1 MEYPNREM
9 MSPIHLNH
17 SREYALEVLENF
29 VVKKIKN
36 YSSKRNYDFGDAKNN
51 FVSYISPFIVKG
63 VLSEREIISR
73 VLRDNSYPQTEKF
86 IQEIFW
92 RTYWR
97 GWLELR
103 EKVWYD
109 FIADIKLLDNTTKN
123 YVSAISANTKID
135 CFNFWVIE
143 LKETGYLH
151 NHTRMWFASIWI
163 FTLKIDWQL
172 GAMFFYNHLI
182 DADSASNTL
191 SWRWVAGLQTK
202 GKTYRAWDENIKKY
216 TGSKYYPQNLL
227 SKSAD
232 PLPDNRLY
240 PPKDIQFNNSTTNLD
255 NSGLIIFDENLSLN
269 YIMNDNN
276 KFNNILLQSS
286 HYSPL
291 GEDSPIKINFNRKS
305 LKECEKMIQINNS
318 VQLDYIDFNKN
329 YVDQV
334 NKWSKKHKIELILFA
349 RPRVGI
355 FKNIMNDIL
364 ENSITKVSII
374 DRKWDV
380 MYWPH
385 CKKGFFNF
393 KKNILVDDLI

>member
-1 MEYPNREM
+1 MEYPNRKM
-9 MSPIHLNH
+9 ISPIYLNH
-17 SREYALEVLENF
+17 SREYALDLLENF

-36 YSSKRNYDFGDAKNN
+36 YSSKRNYDFGDAENN
-51 FVSYISPFIVKG
+51 FVSYLSPFIAKG
-63 VLSEREIISR
+63 ILSEREIISR
-73 VLRDNSYPQTEKF
+73 VLRDNSYLQTEKF

-109 FIADIKLLDNTTKN
+109 FIEDIKLLDNTTEN
-123 YVSAISANTKID
+123 YVSAISAKTKIE
-135 CFNFWVIE
+135 CFNNWVLE

-191 SWRWVAGLQTK
+191 SWRWIAGLQTK
-202 GKTYRAWDENIKKY
+202 GKTYKAWDENIKKY

-227 SKSAD
+227 SKTAES
-232 PLPDNRLY
+232 LPDNRLY
-240 PPKDIQFNNSTTNLD
+240 PPKDIQFNNSISNFD
-255 NSGLIIFDENLSLN
+255 NSGLIIFDENLTLN
-269 YIMNDNN
+269 HLEHNN
-276 KFNNILLQSS
+276 KKINNILLQNS
-286 HYSPL
+286 HFNPL
-291 GEDSPIKINFNRKS
+291 GEDSSIKINFNRKS
-305 LKECEKMIQINNS
+305 LKEYEEMILNNNS

-334 NKWSKKHKIELILFA
+334 NKWVKMHKIKLILFA

-355 FKNIMNDIL
+355 FKDIMNAIL
-364 ENSITKVSII
+364 EKSIVKVSII

-393 KKNILVDDLI
+393 KKHILFDELI